1 MNLIRENSRLGIE
14 EPISI
19 RAPSNKRRRERKQHQ
34 QTTQDIKK
42 QNARQP
48 ATSRQK
54 PHMWAGAVKEPGQT
68 GEDRI
73 HWTIIMTTLFFLALS
88 RLVFLFVKLLWF
100 SLFIF
105 KFNPLPPRLQYLI
118 VSSLFKSAPK
128 LKYCF
133 LVRLCLF
140 IWNTVVLITR
150 LYMYTVPEIKKI
162 QRIRRIKCLGPIST
176 HTDKW

>member
-1 MNLIRENSRLGIE
+1 MQYNVNFTLKTIRNFKSNTVNGRTNQQSKGGEAHLENNLRMSRSRMNLIRENSRLGIE

-88 RLVFLFVKLLWF
+88 RLVFLFAKLL
-100 SLFIF
+100 
-105 KFNPLPPRLQYLI
+105 
-118 VSSLFKSAPK
+118 
-128 LKYCF
+128 
-133 LVRLCLF
+133 
-140 IWNTVVLITR
+140 
-150 LYMYTVPEIKKI
+150 
-162 QRIRRIKCLGPIST
+162 
-176 HTDKW
+176 